1 MNIFSVTKD
10 VVIIVL
16 YFTIIKSKKRAIR
29 GILESLYLLV
39 INHTSCKVINKRKN
53 IVNES

>member
-39 INHTSCKVINKRKN
+39 INHTSCKAINKRKN